1 MRKGTDIVTLARG
14 KVIGDIGDQ
23 YRHGSEMARRVL
35 NMPIEQLLRLY
46 ESTVSKYNDEGVV
59 INEPSTDLVKLLSGM
74 NVEAGLAVRM
84 AMGAFFEGDLHKYKE
99 LMARVYGKPGQEI
112 QLVIEKDRD
121 TAEEELADLSVDEL
135 LRVDELEREL
145 ARIKGRG

>member
-1 MRKGTDIVTLARG
+1 M
-14 KVIGDIGDQ
+14 IGDISDQ

-35 NMPIEQLLRLY
+35 NMPIEQLQRLW
-46 ESTVSKYNDEGVV
+46 ESTVAKYNEDGVLE
-59 INEPSTDLVKLLSGM
+59 NNPSTDLVKLLAGM

-84 AMGAFFEGDLHKYKE
+84 AMGAFFEGDIHKYKE